1 MKWLDEPM
9 PPPPHNL
16 EILKGWK
23 NVALTR
29 DFANHILTSEISKEL
44 YNWIIHL
51 LVPDES
57 FFSTLASVDVLE
69 NGTVV
74 QDLTKNTTHGLV
86 GEKNLICYSF
96 LKRLK

>member
-1 MKWLDEPM
+1 MRYLVTFFRRDSVTYYFN
-9 PPPPHNL
+9 H
-16 EILKGWK
+16 LKGCK

-29 DFANHILTSEISKEL
+29 DDAGKFLKSQLSLTF

-86 GEKNLICYSF
+86 RG
-96 LKRLK
+96 RP

>member
-1 MKWLDEPM
+1 M
-9 PPPPHNL
+9 
-16 EILKGWK
+16 
-23 NVALTR
+23 ALTR
-29 DFANHILTSEISKEL
+29 DDASMILTSEVSKTL

-57 FFSTLASVDVLE
+57 FFSTLASVIVLE

-86 GEKNLICYSF
+86 SQ
-96 LKRLK
+96 LKMKKGQSEDACRSLR